1 MHSPLRRAWV
11 DIDLGALRRNGATIT
26 AHAGRP
32 LLAVVKAN
40 AYGLGAVEVTR
51 ALEQLSPAPWGYGV
65 ATVDEGIVLRG
76 SGIERPI
83 LLLAPLAGDEL
94 EAARDARLTPGLGEA
109 GEIAAW
115 SGLGG
120 GRWHLA
126 VDTGMNRAGA
136 HWNSLNSL
144 RDTIDQSSQPSGAFT
159 HFHSADRND
168 GSAEEQERR
177 FSKAI
182 EALGSR
188 PALLHAENSAAL
200 VRRRGSRWDLVRPGL
215 FLYGAG
221 PGDGA
226 LISPEPV
233 VHLRA
238 RVVAVRTVGS
248 GETVSYGASYRADG
262 DRRIATLAMGYAEGY
277 PRSLSNRGE
286 AVVGGRRVPV
296 VGTVT
301 MDMTMVDVTDVPC
314 AAGDVATLLGR
325 HDRVVLEID
334 RVAERAGTISYELLT
349 GLTGHV
355 EHVYEG

>member
-11 DIDLGALRRNGATIT
+11 DIDLGALRRNGAAIT

-51 ALEQLSPAPWGYGV
+51 ALEQLRPAPWGYAV
-65 ATVDEGIVLRG
+65 ATVDEGIALRG
-76 SGIERPI
+76 SGIERRI
-83 LLLAPLAGDEL
+83 LLVAPLGGDEL
-94 EAARDARLTPGLGEA
+94 EAARDAQLIPGLGEA
-109 GEIAAW
+109 SEIAAW

-120 GRWHLA
+120 GEWHLA

-136 HWNSLNSL
+136 HWHSLNSL
-144 RDTIDQSSQPSGAFT
+144 RDTIDQFSLPSGAFT

-177 FSKAI
+177 FTTAI
-182 EALGSR
+182 ESLGSR
-188 PALLHAENSAAL
+188 PAILHTENSAAL
-200 VRRRGSRWDLVRPGL
+200 VRRRGSKWDVVRPGL

-221 PGDGA
+221 LRDGA
-226 LISPEPV
+226 IIAPEPV

-238 RVVAVRTVGS
+238 RVIAVRTVRS

-277 PRSLSNRGE
+277 PRSLGNRGE
-286 AVVGGRRVPV
+286 AVVGGRRVHV

-314 AAGDVATLLGR
+314 ATGDVATLVGR
-325 HDRVVLEID
+325 QDQVVLEID
-334 RVAERAGTISYELLT
+334 RVAEQAGTISYELLT

-355 EHVYEG
+355 EHVYEE